1 MILYDYLWCKTN
13 LKGHLRMSILDL
25 DGYFWIP
32 RTLIS
37 TCTDFQ
43 LNPFWGAWGHFR
55 GQ

>member
-1 MILYDYLWCKTN
+1 MP
-13 LKGHLRMSILDL
+13 ILDL

-37 TCTDFQ
+37 TCTDVQ
-43 LNPFWGAWGHFR
+43 LNPFWGAWGHFG

>member
-1 MILYDYLWCKTN
+1 MP
-13 LKGHLRMSILDL
+13 ILDL

-43 LNPFWGAWGHFR
+43 LNPFWGAWGRLVSVLGAVLGYVGFKIAL
-55 GQ
+55 